1 MVTIFS
7 DFINEFPN
15 IKIEL
20 TSYANYQLYH
30 ALEQRMIDIVLGLS
44 FPKYPDYQKIL
55 IKKYPLIVL
64 INKNN
69 PLANQKTVSQEELP
83 NILFNVRK
91 LYYQD
96 NYPEFEG
103 NLLKIACNQG
113 CAILHAFTK
122 DNCYNDYLKAIPL
135 TPLSEKSV
143 YLIYDQDNYNP
154 LISNFINY
162 LKTTSILNHK
172 NYFLSY

>member
-69 PLANQKTVSQEELP
+69 PLAKRSFQIFYLMLENYTIKTI
-83 NILFNVRK
+83 ILS
-91 LYYQD
+91 
-96 NYPEFEG
+96 
-103 NLLKIACNQG
+103 LKG
-113 CAILHAFTK
+113 
-122 DNCYNDYLKAIPL
+122 
-135 TPLSEKSV
+135 
-143 YLIYDQDNYNP
+143 IY
-154 LISNFINY
+154 
-162 LKTTSILNHK
+162 
-172 NYFLSY
+172 

>member
-30 ALEQRMIDIVLGLS
+30 ALEQRMIDIALGLS

-55 IKKYPLIVL
+55 IKKYSLIVL

-83 NILFNVRK
+83 NILFDASKFAFRHK
-91 LYYQD
+91 
-96 NYPEFEG
+96 
-103 NLLKIACNQG
+103 KSNQ
-113 CAILHAFTK
+113 
-122 DNCYNDYLKAIPL
+122 
-135 TPLSEKSV
+135 
-143 YLIYDQDNYNP
+143 
-154 LISNFINY
+154 
-162 LKTTSILNHK
+162 
-172 NYFLSY
+172 

>member
-83 NILFNVRK
+83 NILFDVRK
-91 LYYQD
+91 LYY
-96 NYPEFEG
+96 
-103 NLLKIACNQG
+103 
-113 CAILHAFTK
+113 K